1 MSARAETAEQ
11 THGESRR
18 LRIAAVGD
26 VHFDGTS
33 TGALREV
40 FAEANREAD
49 VLALLGDLTTHGRP
63 EQIEAFIGELK
74 GVDIPILAVL
84 GNHDYEGDAAP
95 TITQMLADREV
106 HVLDGSGVVIQG
118 VGFAGTKGFAGGFG
132 RGALAPFGETLIK
145 EFAKQSIDES
155 IKLENAL
162 RNLTA
167 DTRVV
172 LLHYSPIEETVHGE
186 PEMIW
191 PFLGSSRLV
200 QPIDTIGANVVFHGH
215 AHHGSLEGRTP
226 GGVPVFNVSMP
237 ILRSRELGFLL
248 YELAAPDRRGTRTRH
263 QRADVQEEEVTGAES
278 RSGESTVRGSWAG
291 QP

>member
-1 MSARAETAEQ
+1 MSSRAESAEPERRE
-11 THGESRR
+11 GRR
-18 LRIAAVGD
+18 LRIAAIGD
-26 VHFDGTS
+26 LHFDGSS
-33 TGALREV
+33 TGALREL

-49 VLALLGDLTTHGRP
+49 VLTLLGDLTTHGRP

-74 GVDIPILAVL
+74 GVDIPILTVL

-95 TITQMLADREV
+95 VIMQMLIDRGV
-106 HVLDGSGVVIQG
+106 HVLDGTGVVIEG

-145 EFAKQSIDES
+145 EFAKHAIDES

-162 RNLTA
+162 RNLTT

-172 LLHYSPIEETVHGE
+172 MLHYSPIEETVHGE

-200 QPIDTIGANVVFHGH
+200 QPIDTMGANVVFHGH

-226 GGVPVFNVSMP
+226 GGVPVFNVSVP
-237 ILRSRELGFLL
+237 VLRSLDMSYLL

-263 QRADVQEEEVTGAES
+263 QQADVQEEEITGAG
-278 RSGESTVRGSWAG
+278 RD
-291 QP
+291 